1 MANVNDGFGLDAWE
15 ASESEIHVL
24 EGSFRHAAR
33 RDASPRPPLGLRAPV
48 SAADQGISPMP
59 AARIGANLAG
69 FRQQLPQT
77 LKPAGEIG
85 FNIATHGRIVLT
97 EPRYQARFPISP
109 NSRR

>member
-1 MANVNDGFGLDAWE
+1 
-15 ASESEIHVL
+15 
-24 EGSFRHAAR
+24 
-33 RDASPRPPLGLRAPV
+33 V

-59 AARIGANLAG
+59 AARIALIWRVFGSSY
-69 FRQQLPQT
+69 PET

-85 FNIATHGRIVLT
+85 FNIAAHGRIVLT